1 MMPMKK
7 SKINNLTELRAEI
20 LRLKTFQEEQEN
32 YLSDQYRLL
41 EQKVQAPFKFISGL
55 FSWFPGF
62 SSVVPSSTQ
71 VKEGE
76 DWVTK
81 SLRLGLPYVLNRFFF
96 RRAGAVKKLLVAILS
111 QQAAGALNKDR
122 ISGLI
127 SKVSELI
134 RPKSKRKGKVH
145 HQDYGIPPDSE
156 TY

>member
-1 MMPMKK
+1 MPMKK
-7 SKINNLTELRAEI
+7 NKINNLTELRAEI
-20 LRLKTFQEEQEN
+20 HRLKTFQKEQEN

-41 EQKVQAPFKFISGL
+41 EQKVEAPFKFISGL
-55 FSWFPGF
+55 FSWLPGY
-62 SSVVPSSTQ
+62 SVIPGSAN
-71 VKEGE
+71 VKAGE
-76 DWVTK
+76 DWITR
-81 SLRLGLPYVLNRFFF
+81 SLRLGLPYVLNRFLF
-96 RRAGAVKKLLVAILS
+96 RKAGIVKKLLVTILS

-134 RPKSKRKGKVH
+134 RPKNKRKNTA